1 MKVKEIVER
10 LEKELLKKDLR
21 IKDLKLFEF
30 CDKALLIIY
39 SPDLV
44 PEYPASITGTPI
56 DEGSEYR
63 ELNNEYVKYL
73 VDEAVKHIMSQIDS
87 EDFNE

>member
-21 IKDLKLFEF
+21 IKDLKLFDF
-30 CDKALLIIY
+30 CDKALLTIY

-44 PEYPASITGTPI
+44 PEYKASITGTPI
-56 DEGSEYR
+56 SEGSNFR
-63 ELNNEYVKYL
+63 DINDNYVKYL
-73 VDEAVKHIMSQIDS
+73 VEEAVKHIMSQIDS

>member
-10 LEKELLKKDLR
+10 LEKELLKKELR

-63 ELNNEYVKYL
+63 ELNNGYIMYL
-73 VDEAVKHIMSQIDS
+73 VDEAVKHILSQIDS
-87 EDFNE
+87 EDYNE

>member
-63 ELNNEYVKYL
+63 ELNNGYITYL
-73 VDEAVKHIMSQIDS
+73 VDEAVKHILSQIDS
-87 EDFNE
+87 EDYNE